1 MSDKPWIH
9 VMNSVRHIDF
19 DCRLILTNL
28 RRILAP
34 EYRMKTASQLMDKR
48 VKWYRSPIIP
58 EAIFVVAIFLAMMV
72 QQWIQID
79 TFLGLVKGVIFFLII
94 YTQAHLHRI
103 FVFPLLMRR
112 RYLAYSSIS
121 VVSLFIGG
129 IVLYMADRY
138 WIEPDFYEK
147 EPGVLKHIL
156 YLMIVTA
163 TSIIMIMGLYLV
175 RQYQNELHRRSEDQI
190 LLSEM
195 QLSLLHAQLNPHF
208 FFNMLN
214 NIYGVSLTK
223 PERTP
228 DLLLKLSK
236 LMRYQL
242 ENGSKQM
249 VGLSE
254 EINFIDNYI
263 VLEKER
269 IGKRCQITVKFPQ
282 PSSIPANY
290 SIAPLILIT
299 LVENAFKHS
308 LTINSTWFVCIEMQ
322 LSGSTLQLHI
332 RNSLPDASLRSESI
346 GMGLKNIR
354 QRLELLYQG
363 RYSFDS
369 GISGSEYITELRLE
383 LVR

>member
-1 MSDKPWIH
+1 M
-9 VMNSVRHIDF
+9 
-19 DCRLILTNL
+19 
-28 RRILAP
+28 
-34 EYRMKTASQLMDKR
+34 
-48 VKWYRSPIIP
+48 
-58 EAIFVVAIFLAMMV
+58 VAIFLAMMV

-79 TFLGLVKGVIFFLII
+79 TFLGLVKGVVFFLII

-112 RYLAYSSIS
+112 RYLLYSSIS
-121 VVSLFIGG
+121 LVSLIVGG
-129 IVLYMADRY
+129 IALYTADRY

-147 EPGVLKHIL
+147 EPGLLKHIF

-175 RQYQNELHRRSEDQI
+175 RQYQNELQRRSEDQI

-195 QLSLLHAQLNPHF
+195 QINLLHAQLNPHF

-214 NIYGVSLTK
+214 NIYGVSLNT
-223 PERTP
+223 PERIP

-242 ENGSKQM
+242 ENGSKQR
-249 VGLSE
+249 VAIAE

-269 IGKRCQITVKFPQ
+269 IGKRCHITVKFPQ
-282 PSSIPANY
+282 SSSIPVNY

-308 LTINSTWFVCIEMQ
+308 ITVKDTWFVSIEMQ
-322 LSGSTLQLHI
+322 LTGSSLQLLI
-332 RNSLPDASLRSESI
+332 RNSLPDESLKSESI
-346 GMGLKNIR
+346 GMGLKNVR
-354 QRLELLYQG
+354 QRLELLYPG
-363 RYSFDS
+363 RHFFYS
-369 GISGSEYITELRLE
+369 GINGSEYKTELRL
-383 LVR
+383 

>member
-1 MSDKPWIH
+1 
-9 VMNSVRHIDF
+9 
-19 DCRLILTNL
+19 
-28 RRILAP
+28 
-34 EYRMKTASQLMDKR
+34 
-48 VKWYRSPIIP
+48 
-58 EAIFVVAIFLAMMV
+58 
-72 QQWIQID
+72 
-79 TFLGLVKGVIFFLII
+79 
-94 YTQAHLHRI
+94 
-103 FVFPLLMRR
+103 
-112 RYLAYSSIS
+112 
-121 VVSLFIGG
+121 
-129 IVLYMADRY
+129 MADRY
-138 WIEPDFYEK
+138 WIEPGFYEK
-147 EPGVLKHIL
+147 EPGVLKHIA

-175 RQYQNELHRRSEDQI
+175 RQYQNELQRRSEDQI

-195 QLSLLHAQLNPHF
+195 KISLLYAQLNPHF

-214 NIYGVSLTK
+214 NIYGVSLTT
-223 PERTP
+223 PDRTP

-249 VGLSE
+249 VSVSE

-269 IGKRCQITVKFPQ
+269 VGKRCQITVKFPQ

-308 LTINSTWFVCIEMQ
+308 LTIANTWFVFIEMQ

-332 RNSLPDASLRSESI
+332 RNSLPDVSLRSESI

-354 QRLELLYQG
+354 QRLELLYRG

-369 GISGSEYITELRLE
+369 GISGSEYKTELRLE

>member
-1 MSDKPWIH
+1 
-9 VMNSVRHIDF
+9 
-19 DCRLILTNL
+19 
-28 RRILAP
+28 
-34 EYRMKTASQLMDKR
+34 MKIAGQHRAKN

-79 TFLGLVKGVIFFLII
+79 TFLGLVKGVVFFLII

-112 RYLAYSSIS
+112 RYLLYSSIS
-121 VVSLFIGG
+121 LVSLIVGG
-129 IVLYMADRY
+129 IVLYTADRY

-175 RQYQNELHRRSEDQI
+175 RQYQNELQRRSEDQI

-195 QLSLLHAQLNPHF
+195 QINLLHAQLNPHF

-214 NIYGVSLTK
+214 NIYGVSLNT

-242 ENGSKQM
+242 ENGSKQR
-249 VGLSE
+249 VAIAE

-269 IGKRCQITVKFPQ
+269 IGKRCHITVKFPQ
-282 PSSIPANY
+282 SSSIPVNY

-308 LTINSTWFVCIEMQ
+308 ITVKDTWFVFIDMQ
-322 LSGSTLQLHI
+322 LTGSTLQLLI
-332 RNSLPDASLRSESI
+332 RNSLPDESLRSESI
-346 GMGLKNIR
+346 GMGLKNVR
-354 QRLELLYQG
+354 QRLELLYPG
-363 RYSFDS
+363 RHFFSS
-369 GISGSEYITELRLE
+369 AINGSEYKTELRLE
-383 LVR
+383 LVV